1 MKRIII
7 ALVVFVFFAGLIAY
21 AGDNPQ
27 TNIKIAK
34 YIIVQHV
41 IVAEGKA
48 PAYPGLL
55 AQFRHAADAVKAETY
70 WLGASYMTG
79 DLRQATFVIP
89 YPSFEMLEKSMT
101 GMEKIYIEAS
111 RTNPN
116 FATEVSLSELS
127 PRGTMAKYR
136 EDLSYRPLAVPLA
149 DAKYWKITSIHIAP
163 GYRTQFADLVKEEIA
178 MLEKAKMEEH
188 FVAYEV
194 MAGLP
199 TTGSSYF
206 FVTNLK
212 SLADL
217 DVDRSEQANA
227 IFTPLVRAHFDSAVQ
242 KMVVG
247 IEENILQ
254 VRPEFSRPPEAL
266 LAANPDFWT
275 VKEPPPVVAKTKG
288 KKAIAIEAGNIKP
301 KDKPVE

>member
-1 MKRIII
+1 MKRVIT
-7 ALVVFVFFAGLIAY
+7 ALVVLVFFAGLFAY

-27 TNIKIAK
+27 ANVKIAK

-41 IVAEGKA
+41 VIAEGKA

-55 AQFRHAADAVKAETY
+55 AQYRHAADAIKSESY

-89 YPSFEMLEKSMT
+89 YPSFEMLEKSMK
-101 GMEKIYIEAS
+101 GMEKIYAEAS

-116 FATEVSLSELS
+116 FAMETSLSELS
-127 PRGTMAKYR
+127 PRGTIAKYR
-136 EDLSYRPLAVPLA
+136 EDLSYRPLAVPLP
-149 DAKYWKITSIHIAP
+149 DAKYWMITSIHIAP

-178 MLEKAKMEEH
+178 LLEKAKIEEH

-217 DVDRSEQANA
+217 DIDRSEQANA

-247 IEENILQ
+247 IEDNILQ
-254 VRPEFSRPPEAL
+254 VRPEFSRPPATF

-288 KKAIAIEAGNIKP
+288 KKPIAVEAGNVKP
-301 KDKPVE
+301 KEKPIE